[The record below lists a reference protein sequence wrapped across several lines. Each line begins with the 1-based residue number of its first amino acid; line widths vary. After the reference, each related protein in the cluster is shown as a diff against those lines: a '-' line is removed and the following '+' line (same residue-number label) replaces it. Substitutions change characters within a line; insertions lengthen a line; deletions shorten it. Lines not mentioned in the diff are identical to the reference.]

1 MTLKEIRKSK
11 GLSQIE
17 ACEICLIPIRTYKR
31 LENDASY
38 QHSLKY
44 KQCVETLSSL
54 NKRNKIKTKKQ
65 NIVVVGAGYVG
76 LSTAVLL
83 GEQHDVVLVDINET
97 RVDLVNNRIA
107 PFKDKDI
114 EKALKDNSL
123 SLVAKL
129 PDDSVYK
136 NADYVF
142 LALPTDYNEQ
152 TGKYDLVSLNNTIKG
167 IRRINKEV
175 PVVIKSTVSIGY
187 TRSLHDEN
195 IIFCPEFLREGRALF
210 DCKNPSRIILGIDK
224 LNSKT
229 KHISRILSNSV
240 SNNPPII
247 IMKSDEAEAV
257 KLFANTYLSMRVA
270 FFNELD
276 SFLLKN
282 NMNTKNVINGVCLD
296 SRIGDYYNNPS
307 FGYGGYCLPKDTK
320 VLANVLSQEENS
332 ELITSIA
339 KSNLSRK
346 SSLAKEIICY
356 CQNMTNKEL
365 KDIVIGIYSLSSK
378 SESDNTRFSALS
390 DVVEILKNKGLKI
403 LYFDHSIKINNFKD
417 ECDVVLANRLEDVP
431 EELWEK
437 TYTRDIFFNN

>member
-1 MTLKEIRKSK
+1 
-11 GLSQIE
+11 
-17 ACEICLIPIRTYKR
+17 
-31 LENDASY
+31 
-38 QHSLKY
+38 
-44 KQCVETLSSL
+44 
-54 NKRNKIKTKKQ
+54 
-65 NIVVVGAGYVG
+65 
-76 LSTAVLL
+76 
-83 GEQHDVVLVDINET
+83 
-97 RVDLVNNRIA
+97 
-107 PFKDKDI
+107 
-114 EKALKDNSL
+114 
-123 SLVAKL
+123 
-129 PDDSVYK
+129 
-136 NADYVF
+136 
-142 LALPTDYNEQ
+142 
-152 TGKYDLVSLNNTIKG
+152 
-167 IRRINKEV
+167 
-175 PVVIKSTVSIGY
+175 
-187 TRSLHDEN
+187 
-195 IIFCPEFLREGRALF
+195 
-210 DCKNPSRIILGIDK
+210 
-224 LNSKT
+224 
-229 KHISRILSNSV
+229 
-240 SNNPPII
+240 
-247 IMKSDEAEAV
+247 MKSDEAEAV

-378 SESDNTRFSALS
+378 SGSDNTRFSALS

-403 LYFDHSIKINNFKD
+403 LYFDHSIKINDFKD